1 MLGKEKKLS
10 IGVYRDISLAD
21 ARLKREEARKVVALG
36 GDPSEEKRVEKL
48 AQKVSVENHFK
59 AIALEWHEYKR
70 ARWSKSYADDLM
82 EAFENDIFPDL
93 GKRPIVEIKPLEM
106 LTTLRKLEKRG
117 VLDKLRKIR

>member
-48 AQKVSVENHFK
+48 AQKASVENNFK

-70 ARWSKSYADDLM
+70 PNWSKGYAEDWL

-93 GKRPIVEIKPLEM
+93 GSDPSQR
-106 LTTLRKLEKRG
+106 
-117 VLDKLRKIR
+117 